1 MQRTLTR
8 AIAGLFAMMTVTLP
22 IKAAEWPQ
30 DKPIRMIVP
39 FEPAGLVDV
48 IGRMLATHLSEEL
61 GQTVF
66 IENRG
71 GAGGKNG
78 SIQAMRAPADGYTLL
93 LSGLASHV
101 IAPLVSDVRPYDGV
115 KDFSHIAY
123 LSGPPLVIAV
133 SRQSGL
139 TSFADI
145 VSKARE
151 AKVDGYASAGVGT
164 LSHIIMETALKQNSV
179 TIPHVPY
186 NTAALNDMIA
196 GRVPVGVFSYA
207 PVAAQSA
214 AGNVKMVALSTGQ
227 RHPAAADVPTL
238 KELGYDI
245 VAPSWVA
252 LSAPAGLDPA
262 IIRKLNEAT
271 NKILKRADVQKKL
284 FEDAINVE
292 TKSPQETVAFI
303 QAETT
308 AWTQRMR
315 SMGMLK

>member
-1 MQRTLTR
+1 MRRIVLQTVAS
-8 AIAGLFAMMTVTLP
+8 AIALFALTGP
-22 IKAAEWPQ
+22 IKAADWPQ
-30 DKPIRMIVP
+30 EKPIRMIVP

-48 IGRMLATHLSEEL
+48 IGRLLAAHLSDEL

-101 IAPLVSDVRPYDGV
+101 IAPLVSDVKPYDGV
-115 KDFSHIAY
+115 KDFTHIAY

-133 SRQSGL
+133 SKQSGL
-139 TSFADI
+139 TSFSDI
-145 VSKARE
+145 INKARDS
-151 AKVDGYASAGVGT
+151 KVDGYASAGVGT
-164 LSHIIMETALKQNSV
+164 LSHIIMETALKQNKV
-179 TIPHVPY
+179 AIPHVPY

-196 GRVPVGVFSYA
+196 GRVPVGVFSYG
-207 PVAAQSA
+207 PVAAQA
-214 AGNVKMVALSTGQ
+214 VAGNVRMVALSTGQ
-227 RHPAAADVPTL
+227 RHAAAPDVPTL

-252 LSAPAGLDPA
+252 LSAPAGLDPS

-271 NKILKRADVQKKL
+271 NRVLARDDIKKKL
-284 FEDAINVE
+284 FEDAISVE
-292 TKSPQETVAFI
+292 PKSP
-303 QAETT
+303 AETLALIQSET
-308 AWTQRMR
+308 NVWTTRMR
-315 SMGMLK
+315 AIGMVK